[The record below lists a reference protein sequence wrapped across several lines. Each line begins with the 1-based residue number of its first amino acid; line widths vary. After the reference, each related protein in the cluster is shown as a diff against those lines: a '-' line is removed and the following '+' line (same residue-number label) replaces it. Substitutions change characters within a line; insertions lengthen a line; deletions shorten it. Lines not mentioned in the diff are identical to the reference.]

1 MAVHHRSSVGRE
13 EERSW
18 RPVVETRFFFRFPCQ
33 GEKKKTLSP
42 HRQKFELR
50 RSVRFRSP
58 VVFPE
63 LSQSCGGAFW
73 GRSCGRPGFRF
84 PCQGGKKNA
93 KSPPAELDFGG
104 HDDFGVT
111 VALRR
116 SSGRGG
122 FPIRKK
128 RVCTI
133 SSMEGGRSY
142 IYRRGVSKGINL
154 LLWPRRGR
162 GGTETMERRARKG
175 HGRV

>member
-1 MAVHHRSSVGRE
+1 M
-13 EERSW
+13 
-18 RPVVETRFFFRFPCQ
+18 ETRFFFRFPCQ
-33 GEKKKTLSP
+33 GRKKNAKSSP
-42 HRQKFELR
+42 AEIRAPAF
-50 RSVRFRSP
+50 RSVSESRGLSGVESVVWRSVLGPVLRKTRFQVS
-58 VVFPE
+58 
-63 LSQSCGGAFW
+63 LSGE
-73 GRSCGRPGFRF
+73 
-84 PCQGGKKNA
+84 KKNA

-128 RVCTI
+128 GVCTI

>member
-1 MAVHHRSSVGRE
+1 
-13 EERSW
+13 
-18 RPVVETRFFFRFPCQ
+18 VETRFFFRFPCQ

-84 PCQGGKKNA
+84 PCQGEKKNA

-116 SSGRGG
+116 SSGRGISKNEE
-122 FPIRKK
+122 FADRPL
-128 RVCTI
+128 
-133 SSMEGGRSY
+133 SSMGGCRRY
-142 IYRRGVSKGINL
+142 NYRRGVSKGINL